1 MPDYA
6 GIDVIKY
13 SIISAL
19 GGNPIN
25 KARYWLKD
33 VWRVQGWVD
42 SLVSIGQSFI
52 SSLPS
57 TPLIE
62 LRNRIGCVTKSIA
75 VDSHAKSLF
84 KWSENSNRII
94 DAGITLSNHGVYR
107 RLGIGLFSDWHFLS
121 ISTLATLADVTFRPK
136 IWVWWIFW
144 RRNCVVLC

>member
-33 VWRVQGWVD
+33 VRRVQGWVD

-75 VDSHAKSLF
+75 VGSHAKSLF

-107 RLGIGLFSDWHFLS
+107 GMGIDWFSDLHFQS
-121 ISTLATLADVTFRPK
+121 ISIMATLVHGNCRHK
-136 IWVWWIFW
+136 
-144 RRNCVVLC
+144 NCVF